1 MSGNM
6 ENTLLSIPG
15 KKLECIN
22 DEYKLN
28 GESIKDEDGVKIT
41 GTEKIN
47 RYIGE
52 LVLNFCKP
60 TDNIV
65 LLAGAGASVVTDD
78 KGNIDTRYGLTMR
91 ELRQMVFKELDEK
104 SKSNEIYNFEKL
116 SEMISFLPVEDE
128 VNLEEFLS
136 ALIESKSFIKK
147 GRKKYEKSIETILS
161 VIKCKTGYDYEPNVF
176 KHATLILE
184 LSALIKSPSRLS
196 IVTTNYDTLFE
207 DAADY
212 IDFTV
217 FDGFNFTHTPKFNS
231 DMFDWILAKEISDK
245 HSNKIEYKKSA
256 INLLKIHGSLTW
268 MRENSGIVIRESK
281 KKISEPLMIF
291 PSSNKYRQSY
301 EDPYFELFSK
311 FQELL
316 KRPNTILITTG
327 FSFGDNHISKMI
339 IQALK
344 HNPGLSLL
352 TCDHTLDTSS
362 KCQNWKDVLKLQDD
376 GFRIGFCKATLDK
389 ELTIYF
395 KNGDRYD

>member
-1 MSGNM
+1 
-6 ENTLLSIPG
+6 
-15 KKLECIN
+15 
-22 DEYKLN
+22 
-28 GESIKDEDGVKIT
+28 
-41 GTEKIN
+41 
-47 RYIGE
+47 
-52 LVLNFCKP
+52 
-60 TDNIV
+60 
-65 LLAGAGASVVTDD
+65 
-78 KGNIDTRYGLTMR
+78 
-91 ELRQMVFKELDEK
+91 
-104 SKSNEIYNFEKL
+104 
-116 SEMISFLPVEDE
+116 
-128 VNLEEFLS
+128 
-136 ALIESKSFIKK
+136 
-147 GRKKYEKSIETILS
+147 
-161 VIKCKTGYDYEPNVF
+161 
-176 KHATLILE
+176 
-184 LSALIKSPSRLS
+184 
-196 IVTTNYDTLFE
+196 
-207 DAADY
+207 
-212 IDFTV
+212 
-217 FDGFNFTHTPKFNS
+217 
-231 DMFDWILAKEISDK
+231 MFDWILAKEISDK

-344 HNPGLSLL
+344 HNPGLYLL